1 MEKISKRVI
10 FLSVVWIVLVLA
22 MLSFLAVLV
31 GIFNSNPEDRT
42 IVILS
47 WVGYT
52 ISKGYNIQIGVTN
65 IESSWTVPQVNVS
78 ASDGFSS
85 AWIGL
90 GG

>member
-31 GIFNSNPEDRT
+31 GIFNSNPEGRT

-52 ISKGYNIQIGVTN
+52 ISKGYNIYVGVTN
-65 IESSWTVPQVNVS
+65 IEASWTVPQVNVS